1 LQKNKRNTELKKT
14 RISNLMVDTV
24 KKDIKNI
31 HLGVY
36 PPYGRIRVSAP
47 LKTTD
52 ETIRLFVLSKISWIK
67 KQQQKF
73 LKQERQ
79 TQREYVVG
87 ESHYFFGKRYRLNI
101 IYTDD
106 KPKIEIK
113 RKTHI
118 NMYIKPHTTP
128 KQREVIFEKFHRSEI
143 EKLIPVLLG
152 KWQKRVGVK
161 PKEVRIKKMKTKW
174 GTCNTK
180 NGRIWLNLELAKK
193 PLHCIDYVFVHE
205 LLHFIEKNHSEKFID
220 LLESVLPHWQS
231 NKDEL
236 NESPLGYSKWRCG
249 IES

>member
-1 LQKNKRNTELKKT
+1 
-14 RISNLMVDTV
+14 MVDAI

-36 PPYGRIRVSAP
+36 PPYGRIRISVP
-47 LKTTD
+47 MKTTD
-52 ETIRLFVLSKISWIK
+52 ETIRLFVLSKTSWIK

-79 TQREYVVG
+79 TQREYVAG

-106 KPKIEIK
+106 TPKIEIK
-113 RKTHI
+113 RKTYI
-118 NMYIKPHTTP
+118 NMYVRPYTTT
-128 KQREVIFEKFHRSEI
+128 KEREVIFEKFYRSEI
-143 EKLIPVLLG
+143 EKLIPVLLR
-152 KWQKRVGVK
+152 KWQKKLGVK

-180 NGRIWLNLELAKK
+180 PRRIWLNLELAKK

-205 LLHFIEKNHSEKFID
+205 LIHFIEKNHSEKFIY

-231 NKDEL
+231 TKDEL
-236 NESPLGYSKWRCG
+236 NESPLGYSKWRCS